1 MTAARSAKFRLYRWR
16 KASTPPPAPPA
27 LRQNCRSSKS
37 PAPARTA
44 RRHHRFGHDPF
55 RKPENRSSPGQALSE
70 SCPKNTA
77 LSRPRGFM
85 PSEKLAAP
93 SAGRP
98 LSPGAV
104 ALMLMLCLS
113 WGFNQIAVK
122 LVLPDVPPMLQA
134 LTRSVG
140 ALPVLLIIGW
150 LRGAKF
156 FERDGTLWAG
166 LSAGILFGIEFVL
179 IYRGLLLTSASRA
192 VVFLYTAPVFV
203 ALGSYLFL
211 GERRRASQW
220 GGLGVSLAGG
230 ALAMGVPQANV
241 DANVLLGDLLIVAG
255 GALWA
260 ATTLLVKATALLR
273 APPENALGYEVALSI
288 PILGVA
294 AWISGETITRPPGPL
309 ALSLM
314 AYQAIWVVGLTF
326 LLWFTLVKTYSASK
340 LSAFT
345 FITPLFGVVASY
357 FIMHDTLT
365 PVFGAAALLVIAGL
379 YLVNRPNTSGPKV
392 VPDPNVPA

>member
-1 MTAARSAKFRLYRWR
+1 M
-16 KASTPPPAPPA
+16 
-27 LRQNCRSSKS
+27 SS
-37 PAPARTA
+37 
-44 RRHHRFGHDPF
+44 H
-55 RKPENRSSPGQALSE
+55 QAI
-70 SCPKNTA
+70 
-77 LSRPRGFM
+77 
-85 PSEKLAAP
+85 P

-122 LVLPDVPPMLQA
+122 LALPDIPPMLQA
-134 LTRSVG
+134 MIRSVG
-140 ALPVLLIIGW
+140 ALPVLLLIAR
-150 LRGAKF
+150 LRGVKIFAS
-156 FERDGTLWAG
+156 DGTLGAG
-166 LSAGILFGIEFVL
+166 LFAGLLFGVEFVL

-192 VVFLYTAPVFV
+192 VVFLYTAPFFV
-203 ALGSYLFL
+203 ALGSYQFL
-211 GERRRASQW
+211 GERLRASQW
-220 GGLGVSLAGG
+220 SGLGLSFAGV
-230 ALAMGVPQANV
+230 ALAIGVPQPNV
-241 DANVLLGDLLIVAG
+241 DAKVLLGDLLIVAG

-260 ATTLLVKATALLR
+260 ATTLIAKGTALR
-273 APPENALGYEVALSI
+273 KAAPEKALGYQVALSI
-288 PILGVA
+288 PILGLA
-294 AWISGETITRPPGPL
+294 AWFFGETITRVPGPL

-314 AYQAIWVVGLTF
+314 AYQAFWVVGLTF
-326 LLWFTLVKTYSASK
+326 LLWFSLVQTYSASK

-379 YLVNRPNTSGPKV
+379 YLVNKPDAFGPKV